1 MADEDYRWLDRDAAE
16 RLLSGE
22 PIDGTAIDS
31 TDPHARERAA
41 QLAKALAALA
51 ADDRAGSVVPAD
63 ISSELPGEAAA
74 LAAFREARVPTA
86 RTASTRVGAGD
97 AVRIG
102 RSAAPSRP
110 ARWARPVRYGL
121 AAVLAGCMVGGVAV
135 AAGTGVLPSPF
146 GDRSKPGPAASASSV
161 ASPEPL
167 ASPSDGASGTPD
179 VEPDDVTTTPEDPSR
194 APGSSAPPQDVEES
208 EGASK
213 GGAGTT
219 QPGTG
224 DPQREDEAKDWYRK
238 VVSACRDYRS
248 GELQGEKRRRLEEAA
263 KGSQRVTEFCG
274 RVLNGSGSDREQT
287 GGSGDDDGKGGGG
300 GGGGDDDG
308 DNGGDGDNG
317 DDGASGGGNDHWG
330 NGGIKPVP
338 PIVAPSSPKPTVTPT
353 PTPDPSESYSAQP
366 ALPSP

>member
-22 PIDGTAIDS
+22 SVDGTSIES
-31 TDPHARERAA
+31 TDHHAREQAA

-74 LAAFREARVPTA
+74 LAAFRKARGPSA
-86 RTASTRVGAGD
+86 RTGSTRVGAGD
-97 AVRIG
+97 TVHIG
-102 RSAAPSRP
+102 RSATPSRP
-110 ARWARPVRYGL
+110 ARWARPVRYGF
-121 AAVLAGCMVGGVAV
+121 AAVLAGCMIGGVAV

-146 GDRSKPGPAASASSV
+146 SDRSTPGPAASASSV

-179 VEPDDVTTTPEDPSR
+179 VEPDDVTTTPDDPSR
-194 APGSSAPPQDVEES
+194 APGRSAPPPDVEES

-213 GGAGTT
+213 GGAGAT

-224 DPQREDEAKDWYRK
+224 DPQREDEAKGWYRK

-274 RVLNGSGSDREQT
+274 RVLDGSG
-287 GGSGDDDGKGGGG
+287 GGDQDHNYGGDGGDDDN
-300 GGGGDDDG
+300 GGDGGDG
-308 DNGGDGDNG
+308 DNGGDGD
-317 DDGASGGGNDHWG
+317 DDGSSGAGNDHWG

-338 PIVAPSSPKPTVTPT
+338 PIVAPPPKPTPT
-353 PTPDPSESYSAQP
+353 PTPSASYSARP
-366 ALPSP
+366 ELPTL

>member
-22 PIDGTAIDS
+22 SVDGTSIES
-31 TDPHARERAA
+31 TDHHAREQAA

-74 LAAFREARVPTA
+74 LAAFRKARGPSA
-86 RTASTRVGAGD
+86 RTGSTRVGAGD
-97 AVRIG
+97 AVHIG
-102 RSAAPSRP
+102 RSAAPSRRP
-110 ARWARPVRYGL
+110 ARWARPMRYGF
-121 AAVLAGCMVGGVAV
+121 AAVLAGCMIGGVAV

-146 GDRSKPGPAASASSV
+146 GDRSTPGPAASASSV

-179 VEPDDVTTTPEDPSR
+179 VEPDDVTTTPDDPSR
-194 APGSSAPPQDVEES
+194 APGSSAPPRDVEES

-274 RVLNGSGSDREQT
+274 RVLNGSG
-287 GGSGDDDGKGGGG
+287 GGDDGNGGDGGDEDKGGDGD
-300 GGGGDDDG
+300 GGDDD
-308 DNGGDGDNG
+308 NGDGDG
-317 DDGASGGGNDHWG
+317 SSGGGNDHWG

-338 PIVAPSSPKPTVTPT
+338 PIVAPSPSPKPKPT
-353 PTPDPSESYSAQP
+353 PTPSASYSAQP
-366 ALPSP
+366 VLPSP

>member
-31 TDPHARERAA
+31 TDQHAREQAA

-74 LAAFREARVPTA
+74 LAAFRAAHGPKA

-97 AVRIG
+97 SVHIG

-121 AAVLAGCMVGGVAV
+121 AAVLAGCMIGGVAV

-146 GDRSKPGPAASASSV
+146 GERNKPGPAASASSV

-167 ASPSDGASGTPD
+167 ASPSDGASSSPD

-194 APGSSAPPQDVEES
+194 EPGSSAPPQDTEDS

-219 QPGTG
+219 QPGSG
-224 DPQREDEAKDWYRK
+224 DPQSEDEAKDWYRK

-263 KGSQRVTEFCG
+263 KGPRRVTEFCG
-274 RVLNGSGSDREQT
+274 RVLDGSGSDRGQNGGGDGGDS
-287 GGSGDDDGKGGGG
+287 GGSDDDG
-300 GGGGDDDG
+300 DDG

-317 DDGASGGGNDHWG
+317 DGSSGGGNDHGG

-338 PIVAPSSPKPTVTPT
+338 PVVAPSSPQPTPT
-353 PTPDPSESYSAQP
+353 PTPTPSASYSAQP
-366 ALPSP
+366 VLPSP